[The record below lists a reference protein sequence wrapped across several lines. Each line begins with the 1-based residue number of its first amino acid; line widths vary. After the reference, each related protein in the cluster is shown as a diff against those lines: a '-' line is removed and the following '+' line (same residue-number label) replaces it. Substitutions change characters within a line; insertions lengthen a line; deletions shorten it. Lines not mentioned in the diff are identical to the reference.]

1 MENQRQP
8 RKPKKFLYT
17 EAQDRMAKRDRTRLL
32 EIKKL
37 VSMTNKITSQIRK

>member
-17 EAQDRMAKRDRTRLL
+17 EAQDRTRLL